1 MKTYQLE
8 VVEPSAVPMLEDME
22 RRKLIKL
29 LPDDA
34 LEDLQA
40 LVERVRSRVI
50 GQPPSLDEITEEV
63 EAVRSLRFARENES

>member
-1 MKTYQLE
+1 MKMYQLE
-8 VVEPSAVPMLEDME
+8 VVEPSAVPMLKDME

-50 GQPPSLDEITEEV
+50 GQPPSLEEITEEV

>member
-8 VVEPSAVPMLEDME
+8 VVEPSAVPMLKDME

-50 GQPPSLDEITEEV
+50 GQPPSLEEITEEV